1 MAISLDPSQLISNAV
16 TNALGAAV
24 LLGMPTKESPVP
36 NFVLL
41 AIPEEQAELS
51 ARLTGAITQAGEF
64 NARTI
69 IQPSTFK
76 FTGVI
81 SEDDTSTETIRTIQ
95 TILSSVALLTNSVAS
110 FGAVLPNLS
119 GITTGFLNAQVTA
132 LNAIKNNRQPVL
144 LLGAYFSLNSL
155 QQQTPYLTSKWYIE
169 RIQPQHDEQKRGAMF
184 QIEMREQL
192 ERRDT
197 STVKGVLSALAGELV
212 SPLAGQVAGGLF

>member
-1 MAISLDPSQLISNAV
+1 M
-16 TNALGAAV
+16 
-24 LLGMPTKESPVP
+24 LLGMPTKEAPVP

-41 AIPEEQAELS
+41 TIPEEQAELS
-51 ARLTGAITQAGEF
+51 AKLTGAITQAGEF

-69 IQPSTFK
+69 IQPSSMK
-76 FTGVI
+76 FTGII
-81 SEDDTSTETIRTIQ
+81 SEDDTSTETIRTVQ

-119 GITTGFLNAQVTA
+119 GLTTGFLNAQVTA

-155 QQQTPYLTSKWYIE
+155 QQQTPYLMSKWYIE
-169 RIQPQHDEQKRGAMF
+169 RVQPQHDEQKRGAMF

-197 STVKGVLSALAGELV
+197 SLAGGLKALAGEIL

>member
-1 MAISLDPSQLISNAV
+1 MAISLDPSQLISNAI
-16 TNALGAAV
+16 TNAIGAAV
-24 LLGMPTKESPVP
+24 LLGMPTKEAPVP

-41 AIPEEQAELS
+41 TIPEEQAELS
-51 ARLTGAITQAGEF
+51 AKLTGAITQAGEF

-69 IQPSTFK
+69 IQPSSMK
-76 FTGVI
+76 FTGII
-81 SEDDTSTETIRTIQ
+81 SEDDTSTETIRTVQ

-119 GITTGFLNAQVTA
+119 GLTTGFLNAQVTA

-155 QQQTPYLTSKWYIE
+155 QQQTPYLMSKWYIE
-169 RIQPQHDEQKRGAMF
+169 RVQPQHDEQKRGAMF

-197 STVKGVLSALAGELV
+197 SLAGGLKALAGEIL

>member
-1 MAISLDPSQLISNAV
+1 MAISIDPSQLISNAV
-16 TNALGAAV
+16 TNAIGAA
-24 LLGMPTKESPVP
+24 LLMGMPTKEAPAP

-41 AIPEEQAELS
+41 TIPDEQAELS

-64 NARTI
+64 NARTV
-69 IQPSTFK
+69 IQPSTLK

-81 SEDDTSTETIRTIQ
+81 SEDDTSTETLRTVQ
-95 TILSSVALLTNSVAS
+95 TILSGFASLTNQVAS

-119 GITTGFLNAQVTA
+119 GLTTGFLNAQVTS

-155 QQQTPYLTSKWYIE
+155 QQQTPYLSSKWFIE
-169 RIQPQHDEQKRGAMF
+169 KISPQHDEQKRGAMF

-197 STVKGVLSALAGELV
+197 SLLTGGLKALAGEIG
-212 SPLAGQVAGGLF
+212 SPLAGQTMGLFF